1 MLVEDTVPVQMI
13 ASALSPIKELRTD
26 AIILT
31 ATVPSV
37 VLEENVFA
45 TRSPELRTS
54 FFNDSNRIS
63 FC

>member
-37 VLEENVFA
+37 VVEENVFA
-45 TRSPELRTS
+45 TSPELRTS

>member
-31 ATVPSV
+31 ATVASV
-37 VLEENVFA
+37 VVVGIVFA
-45 TRSPELRTS
+45 TSPESRTS
-54 FFNDSNRIS
+54 FFDESNCIS
-63 FC
+63 FS